1 MTPRPRPHLDDLS
14 AYELAATRVPGQAPP
29 RQLAQNES
37 ATPPSPL
44 ALAAAE
50 AALAEVRLYPE
61 PSFTALRAAIAEAE
75 GLDAARIV
83 CAAGSMELISLLCLI
98 YLAPGDPALYSQY
111 GYLFYQTAIKSVG
124 ATPIA
129 APEPDLIVDVDAML
143 DTVTDDTRIVFL
155 ANPNNPSGTLL
166 TSQEMARL
174 RADLRD
180 DILLVIDAAYAEF
193 VTDAAYDAGA
203 ALVDA
208 GANTV
213 MLRTFSKIHGLAG
226 MRVGWGYMPAGV
238 IYVIRRVHAAAG
250 VSSPSIAAAAAAIG
264 DTAHVAAHRDRNAR
278 ARVRFVNDAN
288 GLGLTAYP
296 SQGNFVLV
304 RFPGGADQAAATHA
318 HLMADG
324 IAVRPMAGY
333 GLADC
338 LRITIGSD
346 DDMTAVTASLKAI
359 SANTSERLN

>member
-1 MTPRPRPHLDDLS
+1 MTPRPRPHLDALS
-14 AYELAATRVPGQAPP
+14 AYELAATYVPGQARP

-50 AALAEVRLYPE
+50 AALADVQLYPD
-61 PSFTALRAAIAEAE
+61 PTFAALRTVIAEAE

-83 CAAGSMELISLLCLI
+83 CAAGSMELISLLCAI
-98 YLAPGDPALYSQY
+98 YLAPGDAALYSQY

-143 DTVTDDTRIVFL
+143 DAVTDDTRIVFL
-155 ANPNNPSGTLL
+155 ANPNNPTGTLL

-203 ALVDA
+203 ALVDG

-226 MRVGWGYMPAGV
+226 MRIGWGYMPAGV
-238 IYVIRRVHAAAG
+238 VDVVRRVHAAAG
-250 VSSPSIAAAAAAIG
+250 VSSPSIAAAVAAIA
-264 DTAHVAAHRDRNAR
+264 DTAHVAAHRARNAR
-278 ARVRFVNDAN
+278 ARVKFVDDTNA
-288 GLGLTAYP
+288 LGLTAYP

-318 HLMADG
+318 HLMTNG

-338 LRITIGSD
+338 LRVTIGSD
-346 DDMTAVTASLKAI
+346 DDMAAVIASLKAHL
-359 SANTSERLN
+359 R